1 MQRRLLES
9 LGLTQ
14 TEEEVYRILVRSA
27 AVGHGEIAR
36 EAGVDPDTAMQALE
50 GLAELGLVSRS
61 PGPAPRFVPAPPGV
75 ALEALL
81 VERQEGLNH
90 ARLAAQELEQE
101 FRRSVHSTAPADL
114 VEVVVG
120 RRAVADRVHQL
131 ELTCE
136 REILHLSKPPYA
148 SPPGKH
154 TTLLRAIER
163 GVRVRT
169 VYDKTAF
176 EQPGVLEEIDLLDRE
191 GGGPRVHPS
200 LPMKILIGDRRMAL
214 LPLWLEEP
222 DQLEGALFVRPSAL
236 LEALVLLWE
245 AYWERALPTTLP
257 GLDSV
262 VKDQDGPLITDEDRE
277 LITFLLAGLTVGSI
291 ARRLGMSASSV
302 ERRIRR
308 LLRRLGA
315 ETRFQAGY
323 LVSER
328 GLRGALSEDHP
339 GRVWATS
346 RQGAERTSS

>member
-1 MQRRLLES
+1 MQRKVLES

-14 TEEEVYRILVRSA
+14 TEEDVYRTLVRSG
-27 AVGHGEIAR
+27 AVGHGEVAR
-36 EAGVDPDTAMQALE
+36 EAGLDPDVAMQALE

-75 ALEALL
+75 ALEAL
-81 VERQEGLNH
+81 VVARQEGLNR
-90 ARLAAQELEQE
+90 ARLAAQELEHD
-101 FRRSVHSTAPADL
+101 FRRSVHRTAPADL

-136 REILHLSKPPYA
+136 KEILHLSKPPYA
-148 SPPGKH
+148 SPPGRH
-154 TTLLRAIER
+154 RTLLRAIDR

-169 VYDKTAF
+169 VYDKTAL
-176 EQPGVLEEIDLLDRE
+176 EQSGVLEEIDLLERE

-245 AYWERALPTTLP
+245 AYWERALPTTP
-257 GLDSV
+257 PRLDDVSG
-262 VKDQDGPLITDEDRE
+262 DQDGRVLSEEDSE
-277 LITFLLAGLTVGSI
+277 LTTFLLAGLTVGSI
-291 ARRLGMSASSV
+291 ARRLGMSPSSV

-315 ETRFQAGY
+315 ETRFQAGF

-328 GLRGALSEDHP
+328 GLRGPSI
-339 GRVWATS
+339 
-346 RQGAERTSS
+346 